1 VYAILKKEFKGVP
14 SHLPALEIWSK
25 TTHKYERFHAEDY
38 VNAMKIHSYEFGTG
52 TGKVDRNVVAM
63 KIVSS

>member
-1 VYAILKKEFKGVP
+1 MYTILKKDFKGVP

-25 TTHKYERFHAEDY
+25 TARKYERLHVEDY
-38 VNAMKIHSYEFGTG
+38 VNAMKIHSYEYVDG
-52 TGKVDRNVVAM
+52 TGKINRNVVAM